1 MRIIL
6 SKQNEKAFKELANFN
21 EDYTKSVSS
30 ILAVA
35 DTLSKVES
43 EVIKEKLF
51 ANLKT
56 VLSDTV
62 LSATDTL
69 EENKTDVFLNE
80 NIFNRVNLEY
90 LLSANVAN
98 KADIEK
104 VLTTVETMIDTELS
118 MYVNTYDLK
127 LGRYLKDNLFISGN
141 KLQSKSNDMLIVKY
155 LEYKGVIVDDV
166 LQGNIKIYKRAN
178 KLGVVE
184 EVLLDGALIDS
195 FNELI

>member
-21 EDYTKSVSS
+21 ENYTKSVNS

-35 DTLSKVES
+35 DTLSKVDS

-69 EENKTDVFLNE
+69 EQNKTDVFLNE

-98 KADIEK
+98 KANIEK

>member
-6 SKQNEKAFKELANFN
+6 SKQNEKAFKELTNFN
-21 EDYTKSVSS
+21 EDYTKSVNS

-43 EVIKEKLF
+43 ESIKEKLF

-69 EENKTDVFLNE
+69 EQNKTDVFLNE

-155 LEYKGVIVDDV
+155 LEFKGVPVDDV
-166 LQGNIKIYKRAN
+166 LKGNIKVYKRAN

-184 EVLLDGALIDS
+184 EVILDGALIGG
-195 FNELI
+195 FNELM